1 MNTKTK
7 IGLLDWSILISII
20 LLLFIVYIPS
30 SIWIE
35 EKRDRNESRF
45 RMKAIANAAEFYKEL
60 KGTYTTDGKEMFM
73 LVEAAIDSLYADS
86 LFIGEQQIN
95 TKLSDKEWNIFI
107 DNGDE
112 FENYLYDQ
120 IMDIPFQEYVL
131 GECIESFVD
140 DFLQDKEW

>member
-1 MNTKTK
+1 MESNKETIRQETLEME
-7 IGLLDWSILISII
+7 IIVQLDKDM
-20 LLLFIVYIPS
+20 V
-30 SIWIE
+30 
-35 EKRDRNESRF
+35 
-45 RMKAIANAAEFYKEL
+45 
-60 KGTYTTDGKEMFM
+60 
-73 LVEAAIDSLYADS
+73 
-86 LFIGEQQIN
+86 EQQIN
-95 TKLSDKEWNIFI
+95 TKLSDKEWNVFI

>member
-1 MNTKTK
+1 MEKNKPEVLEMD
-7 IGLLDWSILISII
+7 IRVQLD
-20 LLLFIVYIPS
+20 
-30 SIWIE
+30 
-35 EKRDRNESRF
+35 
-45 RMKAIANAAEFYKEL
+45 
-60 KGTYTTDGKEMFM
+60 KEM
-73 LVEAAIDSLYADS
+73 V
-86 LFIGEQQIN
+86 EQQIN
-95 TKLSDKEWNIFI
+95 TKLSDEEWIVFI